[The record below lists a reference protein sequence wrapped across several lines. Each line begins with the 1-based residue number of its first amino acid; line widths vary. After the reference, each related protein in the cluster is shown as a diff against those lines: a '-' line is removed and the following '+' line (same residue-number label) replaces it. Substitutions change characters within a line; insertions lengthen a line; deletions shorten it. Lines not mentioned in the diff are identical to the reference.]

1 MDELP
6 TSKTRPHRGGPS
18 RCGPKGKGSI
28 LALALIAL
36 GVFSGA
42 TSAAQVSI
50 EGGRSYMDSHP
61 ATVAFIEGVFASHP
75 LGASRYTWAP
85 AVSLGWIDGRRLS
98 RYDGA
103 RYNPRDAVWLVAG
116 GVRLQHA
123 ATDAWYGHLFA
134 SEQLAVQN
142 RHSLALS
149 SDYEFVT
156 SFGWQGE
163 HLSLQL
169 RHISNAGLHGP
180 NRGETMALLG
190 FGFAF

>member
-18 RCGPKGKGSI
+18 RCGPKGKGTI

-134 SEQLAVQN
+134 SEQLAIQN

>member
-6 TSKTRPHRGGPS
+6 TSKSRPHRGGPS
-18 RCGPKGKGSI
+18 RCGPKGKGTI

-134 SEQLAVQN
+134 SEQLAIQN

>member
-1 MDELP
+1 MP
-6 TSKTRPHRGGPS
+6 TLKTRPHDDCPNRCWLRGKWS
-18 RCGPKGKGSI
+18 A

-36 GVFSGA
+36 GAFSAA
-42 TSAAQVSI
+42 TSAAQLSI

-61 ATVAFIEGVFASHP
+61 ATTAFVEGVFASHA

-85 AVSLGWIDGRRLS
+85 DVSLGWIDGRRLS

-103 RYNPRDAVWLVAG
+103 RYNPRDAVWLAAA

-123 ATDAWYGHLFA
+123 ATDAWYGHLFF
-134 SEQLAVQN
+134 SEQLAAQN

-149 SDYEFVT
+149 SDYEFV
-156 SFGWQGE
+156 SSVGWQGA
-163 HLSLQL
+163 HFSFQL

-190 FGFAF
+190 LGFAF